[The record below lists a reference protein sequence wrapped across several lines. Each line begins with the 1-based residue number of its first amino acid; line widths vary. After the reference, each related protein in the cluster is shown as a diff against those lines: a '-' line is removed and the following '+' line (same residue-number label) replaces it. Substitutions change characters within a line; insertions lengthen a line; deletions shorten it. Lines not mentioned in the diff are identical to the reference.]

1 MELKEDMILLDQ
13 YFSSKDEAIRQAG
26 QLLVDGGIVDE
37 DYIDSMLE
45 RETIVTTHMG
55 NFIAIPHGTD
65 EGKEAVKKTGISIVQ
80 VPFGVDFAPD
90 QSEEK
95 LAMVIFGIAGVGNEH
110 LDLLSK
116 IAIFA
121 SDLKNVVR
129 LADATSKQEII
140 GMLMEVEN

>member
-37 DYIDSMLE
+37 SYIDSMLE

-110 LDLLSK
+110 FGFTL
-116 IAIFA
+116 
-121 SDLKNVVR
+121 
-129 LADATSKQEII
+129 
-140 GMLMEVEN
+140 

>member
-26 QLLVDGGIVDE
+26 QLLVDGGIVEE

-45 RETIVTTHMG
+45 REAIVSTHMG

-129 LADATSKQEII
+129 LADATSKQEVID
-140 GMLMEVEN
+140 MLMEVEN